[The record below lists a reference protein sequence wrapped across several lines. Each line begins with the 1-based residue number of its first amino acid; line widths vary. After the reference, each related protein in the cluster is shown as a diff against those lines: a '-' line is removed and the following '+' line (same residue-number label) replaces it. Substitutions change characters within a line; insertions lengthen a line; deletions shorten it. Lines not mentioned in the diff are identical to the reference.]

1 MRIRFFL
8 TVLSAGLF
16 GAGFAVQACGST
28 TNDVATVADSG
39 PEAAIEPVMK
49 DSSVPDAKDA
59 APPCDTTADLTT
71 KIPDAS
77 IADGASTSGLCVGC
91 MKTVCPEA
99 LAACN
104 MDCTCQGLAG
114 DALNCFVKTQA
125 ISCGAPFLSGGS
137 STLAIGKQ
145 LLGCVSGGCADE
157 CAFSAFNMDGG
168 ADADA
173 DAEAGM

>member
-8 TVLSAGLF
+8 TVVSAALF
-16 GAGFAVQACGST
+16 SAAFAIQACGST
-28 TNDVATVADSG
+28 TDDGAASADAASPDVFEAGIKDTSVA
-39 PEAAIEPVMK
+39 
-49 DSSVPDAKDA
+49 DAKDA

-77 IADGASTSGLCVGC
+77 IADGASTSGVCVGC
-91 MKTVCPEA
+91 MKRVCPEA

-125 ISCGAPFLSGGS
+125 ISCGAPFLGAGGA
-137 STLAIGKQ
+137 TFDIGKQ
-145 LLGCVSGGCADE
+145 LLGCVSGGCANE
-157 CAFSAFNMDGG
+157 CAFSAFIMDAG

-173 DAEAGM
+173 GM

>member
-16 GAGFAVQACGST
+16 SAGFAIQACGST
-28 TNDVATVADSG
+28 TNDAASAADSG
-39 PEAAIEPVMK
+39 PEAAVEASIK
-49 DSSVPDAKDA
+49 DTSVADAKDA

-91 MKTVCPEA
+91 MKRVCPQA

-125 ISCGAPFLSGGS
+125 ISCGAPFLNGGAG
-137 STLAIGKQ
+137 TLAIGKQ
-145 LLGCVSGGCADE
+145 LLGCVSGGCANE

-173 DAEAGM
+173 EAGM

>member
-1 MRIRFFL
+1 MRIRFLL
-8 TVLSAGLF
+8 TVVSAGLF
-16 GAGFAVQACGST
+16 SAGFVIQACGST
-28 TNDVATVADSG
+28 TNDATVTDAGTDAF
-39 PEAAIEPVMK
+39 EAGIK
-49 DSSVPDAKDA
+49 DTSVPDAKDA

-77 IADGASTSGLCVGC
+77 IADGASTSGICVGC
-91 MKTVCPEA
+91 MKRVCPEA

-157 CAFSAFNMDGG
+157 CAFSSFIMDGG

-173 DAEAGM
+173 EAGP